1 MSKHEL
7 TIIER
12 AEILYSM
19 GQCDQA
25 VNMLTQAIEANS
37 VGHEAHAK
45 LAELLIDSERYGDA
59 LQVLHKAECDPVD
72 IDCIYLSGI
81 CHEALGDVPSAQK
94 SADKLLEVDDQ
105 NAYGFVIK
113 GRIAAR
119 SGDAILAE
127 TCFQD
132 ALCRNP
138 RCGEAYLGLGFLG
151 REAGNHATSLDWFE
165 KAFQSCPFSR
175 AITLAFHEAFLA
187 LNSLQRAEEAFRQAL
202 LCQSLNRRVRF
213 LLIDVLL
220 RQGKFGKAMPE
231 IESAMVD
238 FGIDSGILAGALN
251 IRQRIG
257 ALRCAGSAGTRGTV
271 SLCMIVK
278 NEEKHLARCL
288 HSVKPVVDEIVIVDT
303 GSTDRTKDIGVA
315 FGAHVADFPWVDDFS
330 KARNFALSQASGDW
344 ILSLDADEIISAR
357 DHDKF
362 RNIIDSAQ
370 TGPAAFCIRTRNY
383 TRHVNAVG
391 WQPNTGEY
399 PEEEGPGWI
408 PSDKVRLFTN
418 DARIRFSHPVHELV
432 EPALRKLKIAVSTC
446 DIPVHHYGKLQEG
459 QTHEKTRVYSNLS
472 RKKLKKTHRDSV
484 ALRELAI
491 QSSQLGRHEEALNLW
506 KELLKRQPQSAE
518 AHLNIGTAC
527 WNLAHYAEAADF
539 ADKALRLD
547 PTLKEAR
554 FNRAIALLLV
564 GKAEETKS
572 ILQEVVAQHPE
583 YPAAHFLLCVAHAC
597 LEEQSEIESALDTLI
612 PLAMEEYIGES
623 FLDIARRFLS
633 ASLADYARLTLEA
646 ALRLGYVN
654 SEIVSLLESCR
665 SAAA

>member
-1 MSKHEL
+1 MSKHEP

-19 GQCDQA
+19 GRCDQA
-25 VNMLTQAIEANS
+25 VNMLTQAIEAGS

-45 LAELLIDSERYGDA
+45 LAEFLIDSERYEDA
-59 LQVLHKAECDPVD
+59 LKVLQEADSDPID

-81 CHEALGDVPSAQK
+81 CHEALGDIPSAQK
-94 SADKLLEVDDQ
+94 SAYKLFEVDHQ

-119 SGDAILAE
+119 SGDSILAE

-138 RCGEAYLGLGFLG
+138 RCGVAYVGLGYLG

-175 AITLAFHEAFLA
+175 EITLAFHETLLS

-202 LCQSLNRRVRF
+202 LCQSFNRRVRF

-220 RQGKFGKAMPE
+220 RQGKFGEAMPE
-231 IESAMVD
+231 IESAIVD
-238 FGIDSGILAGALN
+238 FGIDSGILAAALN

-257 ALRCAGSAGTRGTV
+257 AMRCPGSPGTRGTV

-278 NEEKHLARCL
+278 NEEKHLVRCL

-303 GSTDRTKDIGVA
+303 GSTDRTKEIGVA
-315 FGAHVADFPWVDDFS
+315 FGAHVADFPWADNFS
-330 KARNFALSQASGDW
+330 KARNFSLSQASCDW
-344 ILSLDADEIISAR
+344 VLVLDADEILSAQ
-357 DHDKF
+357 DHEKF
-362 RNIIDSAQ
+362 RKLVNSVQ
-370 TGPAAFCIRTRNY
+370 TFPAAFCIRTRNY
-383 TRHVNAVG
+383 TRHVNALG

-418 DARIRFSHPVHELV
+418 DSRIRFSHSVHELV
-432 EPALRKLKIAVSTC
+432 EPALRNLKIAVGTC

-459 QTHEKTRVYSNLS
+459 KTHEKTRAYSNLS

-491 QSSQLGRHEEALNLW
+491 QSSQLGRHAEALSLW

-527 WNLAHYAEAADF
+527 WNLARYAEAAGF

-564 GKAEETKS
+564 GRAEEAKS
-572 ILQEVVAQHPE
+572 ILQEVVVKHPE
-583 YPAAHFLLCVAHAC
+583 YPAAQFLLCVAHAC
-597 LEEQSEIESALDTLI
+597 LEEQSQIGSALNTLI
-612 PLAMEEYIGES
+612 PLAMGEYIGES

-646 ALRLGYVN
+646 ASRLGYVN
-654 SEIVSLLESCR
+654 PEIVSLLESCR

>member
-1 MSKHEL
+1 M
-7 TIIER
+7 
-12 AEILYSM
+12 
-19 GQCDQA
+19 
-25 VNMLTQAIEANS
+25 
-37 VGHEAHAK
+37 
-45 LAELLIDSERYGDA
+45 
-59 LQVLHKAECDPVD
+59 
-72 IDCIYLSGI
+72 
-81 CHEALGDVPSAQK
+81 
-94 SADKLLEVDDQ
+94 
-105 NAYGFVIK
+105 
-113 GRIAAR
+113 
-119 SGDAILAE
+119 
-127 TCFQD
+127 
-132 ALCRNP
+132 
-138 RCGEAYLGLGFLG
+138 
-151 REAGNHATSLDWFE
+151 
-165 KAFQSCPFSR
+165 
-175 AITLAFHEAFLA
+175 
-187 LNSLQRAEEAFRQAL
+187 
-202 LCQSLNRRVRF
+202 
-213 LLIDVLL
+213 
-220 RQGKFGKAMPE
+220 
-231 IESAMVD
+231 
-238 FGIDSGILAGALN
+238 
-251 IRQRIG
+251 
-257 ALRCAGSAGTRGTV
+257 
-271 SLCMIVK
+271 
-278 NEEKHLARCL
+278 
-288 HSVKPVVDEIVIVDT
+288 
-303 GSTDRTKDIGVA
+303 A
-315 FGAHVADFPWVDDFS
+315 FGAHVVDFPWVDDFS

-344 ILSLDADEIISAR
+344 ILVLDADEILSAR

-362 RNIIDSAQ
+362 RKLINSVQ

-418 DARIRFSHPVHELV
+418 DARIRFSHAVHELV
-432 EPALRKLKIAVSTC
+432 EPALRKLNIAVSTC

-459 QTHEKTRVYSNLS
+459 KTHEKTRVYSNLS

-527 WNLAHYAEAADF
+527 WNLARYAEAADF

-572 ILQEVVAQHPE
+572 ILQEVVAKHPE
-583 YPAAHFLLCVAHAC
+583 YPAAQFLLCVAHAC
-597 LEEQSEIESALDTLI
+597 LEEQSQIGSALNTLI
-612 PLAMEEYIGES
+612 PLAMGEYIGES

-633 ASLADYARLTLEA
+633 ASRADYARLTLEA
-646 ALRLGYVN
+646 ASRLGYVN